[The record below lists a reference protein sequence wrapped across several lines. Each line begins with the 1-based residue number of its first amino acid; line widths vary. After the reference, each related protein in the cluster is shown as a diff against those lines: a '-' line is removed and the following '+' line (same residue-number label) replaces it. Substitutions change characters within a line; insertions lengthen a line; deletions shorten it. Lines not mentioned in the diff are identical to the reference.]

1 MAKDDKPLNP
11 EVIPPSSAPANRV
24 RAHRIRSALRSGKEV
39 SPEDRDWIRA
49 YSENRGSS
57 RKHTVE
63 YREESAEAEGTGTA
77 AEVAAAMAAPELARE
92 EGRRYDFLIGASI
105 NAINASAKAT
115 DASNQMILKMAEQ
128 ILKRNE
134 QMENVHLKQLETI
147 GVMSMQLANAEAESI
162 IKDAEADA
170 EAKAAESGGDEISNM
185 VREMLPALL
194 NEARR
199 RMTDK
204 SPK

>member
-1 MAKDDKPLNP
+1 MAKGDKPLDP

-24 RAHRIRSALRSGKEV
+24 RAYRIREAMKAGKEV
-39 SPEDRDWIRA
+39 PEDDLKWIRA
-49 YSENRGSS
+49 YSANRGAS

-92 EGRRYDFLIGASI
+92 EGRRYDFLIGAAI
-105 NAINASAKAT
+105 NAINASAAAT
-115 DASNQMILKMAEQ
+115 DKSNQMVLKMAEQ

-147 GVMSMQLANAEAESI
+147 GVMSAQLANAEAESI
-162 IKDAEADA
+162 IKDAEA
-170 EAKAAESGGDEISNM
+170 EAESKSGEGDAIGEM
-185 VREMLPALL
+185 VKEMLPALI
-194 NEARR
+194 NEFARR
-199 RMTDK
+199 K
-204 SPK
+204 AAAKPPE